1 MALSSSAPQATSL
14 IVSVLLIEITQTF
27 RISIGEASQM
37 IGFCSVLGIFTSLI
51 MTLLAVRYSPT
62 HIHNVGLVLC
72 VLSVLGSIVAPS
84 YSVFFLLY
92 GLYIVGSKLVLPM
105 TTTIMGGLFSGEERS
120 KSLGVIFAG
129 QAVFFVLGY
138 LFVGF
143 ISEWRLAFAY
153 FAAPFIVLSLLVALR
168 VIPLIEVGGKGAS
181 ISMGVR
187 SIYRSRSAVFCLVSS
202 SISGVWSVALGLATS
217 FYRDVHGIPLSTV
230 TVLTA
235 GMALLY
241 AFGALAGGRFVYR
254 LGMKKANAFL
264 RILMGVSLILLM
276 GTGNTF
282 FSVVMGFVL
291 SLLSGAN
298 TPAGSGLRLGLVP
311 EYKGSMMSLNS
322 AAASLGSGLNLA
334 LMGYLMISYG
344 WATGG
349 IVVGGLG
356 IIGGVIIHLFV
367 TENPD

>member
-1 MALSSSAPQATSL
+1 
-14 IVSVLLIEITQTF
+14 
-27 RISIGEASQM
+27 M
-37 IGFCSVLGIFTSLI
+37 IGFCSILGIFTSLA

-105 TTTIMGGLFSGEERS
+105 ATTITGELFSGEERS

-138 LFVGF
+138 LVVGF

-168 VIPLIEVGGKGAS
+168 VIPLIEVRGKGES

-187 SIYRSRSAVFCLVSS
+187 SICGSRSAVFCLVSS
-202 SISGVWSVALGLATS
+202 SIGGVWSVALGLAAS

-230 TVLTA
+230 AVLTA
-235 GMALLY
+235 GMALIY

-254 LGMKKANAFL
+254 LGVKKANTIF
-264 RILMGVSLILLM
+264 RILMGVSLILVM
-276 GTGNTF
+276 SIGNTF

-311 EYKGSMMSLNS
+311 EYKGSMMSLSS
-322 AAASLGSGLNLA
+322 AAGSLGSSLNLA
-334 LMGYLMISYG
+334 LMGYLIISYG
-344 WATGG
+344 WATRA
-349 IVVGGLG
+349 IVVGSLG